1 MLGVVQRAGEYC
13 QQAENRLASKLCG
26 SSQECL
32 PGALAPFVY
41 ALQALDACSPYRWV
55 TLKAFLSWRW
65 PYQRAGH
72 LAVWLCESTLRVIFV
87 FRPKRHHGRRWKTGP
102 SSPLLA
108 KGLGPLLV
116 GSLRQAVSPGI
127 FRHEAPSPLPLGPVT
142 QSHAMFWG
150 FGLWHRSPASWEE
163 APGEIPQV
171 YMLDMK
177 PASLIVDVSNYCS
190 GSRSSGSGRSSY
202 ASSSRPTSNGSQRPN
217 YWRCCKC
224 SGGWYSYQINDS
236 CPMCQAWRCPNC
248 EYSMS

>member
-1 MLGVVQRAGEYC
+1 VQPCSESFSELVNIANRQRIVSSQPTHVVCAAAPFRSADSPSG
-13 QQAENRLASKLCG
+13 LASKLCG

-177 PASLIVDVSNYCS
+177 PASL
-190 GSRSSGSGRSSY
+190 
-202 ASSSRPTSNGSQRPN
+202 
-217 YWRCCKC
+217 
-224 SGGWYSYQINDS
+224 
-236 CPMCQAWRCPNC
+236 M
-248 EYSMS
+248 